1 VSIDADSASC
11 FDDLPAPAR
20 VGLGDRDTT
29 GLALRAASARLVAGT
44 ERLAGAIDVRWGIH
58 WIGPVLGAFGVLA
71 AVLAQAP
78 AARGESA
85 AAAAL
90 GKADRVIVLKGA
102 RRLMLVRGASVLR
115 SYRIAL
121 GRSPQGAKIAAGD
134 GRTPEGRYILDW
146 RNPNSRFHRSI
157 HVSYP
162 NDADRARARRLG
174 LSPGGDIMIHGLPR
188 RLDGLGAE
196 HTRWDWTEGCVA
208 VSNAEMD
215 EIWTLVADG
224 TVIDIRP

>member
-1 VSIDADSASC
+1 MRRGN
-11 FDDLPAPAR
+11 L
-20 VGLGDRDTT
+20 
-29 GLALRAASARLVAGT
+29 
-44 ERLAGAIDVRWGIH
+44 
-58 WIGPVLGAFGVLA
+58 WIGRALGALGVLA

-78 AARGESA
+78 AALGDSA
-85 AAAAL
+85 AAPGLGKADR

-102 RRLMLVRGASVLR
+102 RRLMLLRGTSVLR
-115 SYRIAL
+115 TYRIAL
-121 GRSPQGAKIAAGD
+121 GRTPQGAKVAEGD
-134 GRTPEGRYILDW
+134 GRTPEGRYVLDW
-146 RNPNSRFHRSI
+146 RNPRSRFYRSI

-174 LSPGGDIMIHGLPR
+174 LSPGSDIMIHGLPK
-188 RLDGLGAE
+188 RLDAIGAE

-208 VSNAEMD
+208 VSNAEID

>member
-1 VSIDADSASC
+1 
-11 FDDLPAPAR
+11 
-20 VGLGDRDTT
+20 
-29 GLALRAASARLVAGT
+29 
-44 ERLAGAIDVRWGIH
+44 VRRGNL
-58 WIGPVLGAFGVLA
+58 WIGRALGALGVLA

-78 AARGESA
+78 AALGDSA
-85 AAAAL
+85 AAPGLGKADRGKADRGKADRGKADRGKADR

-102 RRLMLVRGASVLR
+102 RRLMLLRGTSVLR
-115 SYRIAL
+115 TYRIAL
-121 GRSPQGAKIAAGD
+121 GRTPHGAKVAEGD
-134 GRTPEGRYILDW
+134 GRTPEGRYVLDW
-146 RNPNSRFHRSI
+146 RNPRSRFYRSI

-174 LSPGGDIMIHGLPR
+174 LSPGSDIMIHGLPK
-188 RLDGLGAE
+188 RLDAIGAE

-208 VSNAEMD
+208 VSNAEID